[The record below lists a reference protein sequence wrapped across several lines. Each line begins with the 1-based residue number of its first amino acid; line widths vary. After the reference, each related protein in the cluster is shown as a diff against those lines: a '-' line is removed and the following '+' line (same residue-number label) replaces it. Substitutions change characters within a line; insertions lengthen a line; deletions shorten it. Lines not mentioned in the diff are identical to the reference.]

1 MRAHRNNNSE
11 SISTHCEIVRNG
23 GGLYAKVKSE
33 ATMSKSIE
41 NKVLLYG
48 TRNAKKTTTL
58 VASVFSCVYSCIFHL
73 ISIACHSLRDRK
85 RSQNE
90 TNIAFSSNKIC
101 LFARILKQIFY
112 IITYAKYKI
121 SPNLFKSLISII
133 QLRFSKIFAQF
144 LVNLIMK
151 DVFREIVRLKRIK
164 CNNITIVAQ
173 KKCT

>member
-48 TRNAKKTTTL
+48 TRNAKKNTTL
-58 VASVFSCVYSCIFHL
+58 VASVFSSVYSCIFHL

-90 TNIAFSSNKIC
+90 TNIAISSNKT
-101 LFARILKQIFY
+101 LL
-112 IITYAKYKI
+112 
-121 SPNLFKSLISII
+121 NLSFCKN
-133 QLRFSKIFAQF
+133 FEAHF
-144 LVNLIMK
+144 LHNY
-151 DVFREIVRLKRIK
+151 
-164 CNNITIVAQ
+164 
-173 KKCT
+173 

>member
-48 TRNAKKTTTL
+48 TRNAKKNSTTL
-58 VASVFSCVYSCIFHL
+58 VASVFSSVYSCIFHL
-73 ISIACHSLRDRK
+73 ISIACHSLRGRK

-90 TNIAFSSNKIC
+90 TNIAISSNKT
-101 LFARILKQIFY
+101 LL
-112 IITYAKYKI
+112 
-121 SPNLFKSLISII
+121 NLSFCKN
-133 QLRFSKIFAQF
+133 FEAHFF
-144 LVNLIMK
+144 HN
-151 DVFREIVRLKRIK
+151 
-164 CNNITIVAQ
+164 
-173 KKCT
+173 